1 MTATKVSNQGS
12 DELQPVDIIVQQ
24 VEKGNEQLLQMLQTL
39 LRQVANRN
47 FVIRN
52 YEGNSVLQVPLS
64 TAIIGGVVL
73 TSVLKLRSVLLLA
86 LGAALGRV
94 YFSIEPFADNAE
106 KIDVLLEDE
115 DQEQVVRSSASRTS
129 AAKRKSAAKTA
140 TKSTKKSSPSSS
152 NGSR

>member
-106 KIDVLLEDE
+106 KMDVLLEDE